1 MAKALV
7 DRARTTCKSNYHILK
22 QHKGNYMKKTILAL
36 TAVTMAAVATPALA
50 GTLQGEV
57 RFGDVRGGAAPDNT
71 EYKVEYWAPA
81 TSFANYGVELQT
93 KQKSATGV
101 VDSKVSVKAGPA
113 LPDVLG
119 FHTAA
124 YGEFGRQLK
133 QGYNGEFWGAGVKV
147 GRQLYGPISASVG
160 YRHREGFK
168 GGIGLNE
175 ERLNGGLALD
185 IGSGN
190 AIGVQYYR
198 TSGTTRN
205 DQIGVGVTHT
215 F

>member
-1 MAKALV
+1 
-7 DRARTTCKSNYHILK
+7 
-22 QHKGNYMKKTILAL
+22 MKKTILTL
-36 TAVTMAAVATPALA
+36 TAIAMSAAAVPAYA

-57 RFGDVRGGAAPDNT
+57 RFGDVRGGTAPDNT
-71 EYKVEYWAPA
+71 EYKVEFWAPA
-81 TSFANYGVELQT
+81 ASFANYGLEVQV
-93 KQKSATGV
+93 KQKSATGA
-101 VDSKVSVKAGPA
+101 VDSKVSAKLGPK

-124 YGEFGRQLK
+124 YGEFGRQLLAGK
-133 QGYNGEFWGAGVKV
+133 NGEFWGAGVKV
-147 GRQLYGPISASVG
+147 GRQLYGPVSVNVG

-168 GGIGLNE
+168 AGIALNE
-175 ERLNGGLALD
+175 ERLNGGLGLD

-190 AIGVQYYR
+190 ALGVTYYR

>member
-1 MAKALV
+1 
-7 DRARTTCKSNYHILK
+7 
-22 QHKGNYMKKTILAL
+22 MKKTILTLSAIAMSAI
-36 TAVTMAAVATPALA
+36 AVPASA
-50 GTLQGEV
+50 GTIQGEV
-57 RFGDVRGGAAPDNT
+57 RFGDVRGGNAPDST
-71 EYKVEYWAPA
+71 EYKVEYWAPLNA
-81 TSFANYGVELQT
+81 MVNYGAELQV
-93 KQKSATGV
+93 KQKDATGV
-101 VDSKVSVKAGPA
+101 VDSKVSAKLGPK

-133 QGYNGEFWGAGVKV
+133 QGHNGEFWGAGVKI
-147 GRQLYGPISASVG
+147 GRAIYGPVSAAVG

-175 ERLNGGLALD
+175 ERLNGGLAVNV
-185 IGSGN
+185 GAGN
-190 AIGVQYYR
+190 AVSVQYYR
-198 TSGTTRN
+198 TSGTTRS